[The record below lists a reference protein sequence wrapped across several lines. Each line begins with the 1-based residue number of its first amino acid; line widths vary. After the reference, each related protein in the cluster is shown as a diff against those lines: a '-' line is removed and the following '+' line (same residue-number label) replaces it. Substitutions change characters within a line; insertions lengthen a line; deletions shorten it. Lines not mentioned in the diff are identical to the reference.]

1 MTGGIGS
8 YSSWMEVECTDLG
21 WGIWGSV
28 TRSSLDST
36 GYGTVGVQMLVVR
49 VLTEVDTMGFS
60 AWDNVTALET
70 VGHGRTELINEAD

>member
-1 MTGGIGS
+1 M
-8 YSSWMEVECTDLG
+8 
-21 WGIWGSV
+21 
-28 TRSSLDST
+28 

-60 AWDNVTALET
+60 AWNDVTALET